1 MRTKRK
7 LEATVKGRVR
17 PDGRNVVIPVALS
30 NEPDRPVEVKIP
42 RSKVISIL
50 KAAVN
55 AAEKIDVISAPTV
68 DTPSSGPSPE
78 PEIAS
83 P

>member
-42 RSKVISIL
+42 RSKVVSIL
-50 KAAVN
+50 RAAVN
-55 AAEKIDVISAPTV
+55 AAEKIDTISAPA
-68 DTPSSGPSPE
+68 E
-78 PEIAS
+78 EIATS
-83 P
+83 

>member
-17 PDGRNVVIPVALS
+17 PDGRNVVIPVALA

-42 RSKVISIL
+42 RSKVVSIL
-50 KAAVN
+50 RAAVN
-55 AAEKIDVISAPTV
+55 AAEKIDTIS
-68 DTPSSGPSPE
+68 TPAQSASAQPE